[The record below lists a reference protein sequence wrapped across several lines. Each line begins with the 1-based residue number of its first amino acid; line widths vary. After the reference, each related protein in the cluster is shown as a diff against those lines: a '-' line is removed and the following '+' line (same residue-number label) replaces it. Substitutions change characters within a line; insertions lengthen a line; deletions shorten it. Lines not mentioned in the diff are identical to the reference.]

1 MKSNAEHTE
10 AAARW
15 GNAVP
20 GMGLNFLIWA
30 GSALLAVS
38 AVVHFHLWG
47 SAGYRH
53 IPTIGPLFL
62 AQAIIGVVLSLA
74 TAVFRKLVLV
84 AGAAGLA
91 VSSIGALLISVWWGL
106 FGWQES
112 SSAPYVGLV
121 LWVEA
126 LAAVFLGAAFV
137 LMGLP
142 WLARA
147 QARRANRPEHEE
159 PLRPTVAL
167 VVPNLKAGTS
177 GRMEDSR
184 PAEDGLDRAGRDR
197 GR

>member
-1 MKSNAEHTE
+1 
-10 AAARW
+10 
-15 GNAVP
+15 
-20 GMGLNFLIWA
+20 LIWA

-47 SAGYRH
+47 SEGYRH

-62 AQAIIGVVLSLA
+62 AQAIVGVVLSVA
-74 TAVFRKLVLV
+74 AAVFRKLVLV

-91 VSSIGALLISVWWGL
+91 ISSIAALLISVWWGL

-142 WLARA
+142 WLARV
-147 QARRANRPEHEE
+147 QAHRANRLEHEE
-159 PLRPTVAL
+159 PLSPTVVL
-167 VVPNLKAGTS
+167 VVPGPNAG
-177 GRMEDSR
+177 RCDRIEDSQ
-184 PAEDGLDRAGRDR
+184 PAEDGLDRAR
-197 GR
+197 